1 MSMEYLNGLPM
12 LLKSF
17 WYISLFSSLIFV
29 IQTVLTFIGSDAGDG
44 IEADFDSNLD
54 ATDAPF
60 QLFSFRNLIN
70 FLLGF
75 GWTGVS
81 FYNSI
86 ENQSLLILL
95 SVLIGASF
103 VYLFFIIIK
112 QLMKLSENNSFN
124 IKETLNKTAEV
135 YLSIPENK
143 TGKGKVMLSVR
154 GSVHELDAMTND
166 QEKINTGSIVK
177 IISID
182 NNQLL
187 IVEKIK

>member
-1 MSMEYLNGLPM
+1 
-12 LLKSF
+12 
-17 WYISLFSSLIFV
+17 
-29 IQTVLTFIGSDAGDG
+29 
-44 IEADFDSNLD
+44 
-54 ATDAPF
+54 
-60 QLFSFRNLIN
+60 
-70 FLLGF
+70 
-75 GWTGVS
+75 
-81 FYNSI
+81 
-86 ENQSLLILL
+86 
-95 SVLIGASF
+95 
-103 VYLFFIIIK
+103 
-112 QLMKLSENNSFN
+112 MKLSENNSFN

-154 GSVHELDAMTND
+154 GSVHELDAMTID

>member
-1 MSMEYLNGLPM
+1 MEYLNGLPM

-86 ENQSLLILL
+86 ESQSLLILL